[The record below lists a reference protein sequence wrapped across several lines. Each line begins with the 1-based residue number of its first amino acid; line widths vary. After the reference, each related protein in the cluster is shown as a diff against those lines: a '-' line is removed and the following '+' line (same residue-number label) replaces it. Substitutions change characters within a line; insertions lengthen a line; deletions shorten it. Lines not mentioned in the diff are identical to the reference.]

1 MRVERLRFAS
11 AVATLVVTATLAP
24 AYELIREG
32 QVIVKWPAGTI
43 PMTLKLG
50 SSPALQDGSNY
61 NTTVQAAME
70 AWNAQLGRVQFV
82 PSTGTTGVGGDRNG
96 LNEIFFDST
105 VYGTAFGTNT
115 IAVTTSYRST
125 TLQPDGSYRRTQS
138 DIVFNN
144 ARTWSSYSGNTQ
156 SGLLDMRRVAL
167 HELGHVLGLDHP
179 DEVGQSFP
187 AIMNSRISSTDVL
200 QRDDLDGATFLYGTP
215 GTVTRPA
222 NNDLAGAAT
231 VNLVANTATVTSSTV
246 NANKESGEPNHA
258 PNETG
263 GASAWWKWTANVNGN
278 LTVNTVGSNFDTL
291 LGAYTGNAVN
301 TLTQLAANDDTIPP
315 EQDSSVTRP
324 RHSTVN
330 LTVTNGTTYLFTVD
344 GWQGE
349 WGSVIVNF
357 TLSPAATAPT
367 ITTQPQSQT
376 VTAGSSVTFSVV
388 ATGTPAPTFQWAKG
402 GTALTGATGSAY
414 TISSTT
420 TADAGNYTVT
430 ASNSSGS
437 VVSAA
442 ATLTVNT
449 PVTPPSAGGGGGGGG
464 GGGAPSLWFV
474 LLAGG
479 AALGRAWR
487 RR

>member
-1 MRVERLRFAS
+1 MRAELLRCATAVAALAAASLAS
-11 AVATLVVTATLAP
+11 A
-24 AYELIREG
+24 YEIIREG

-50 SSPALQDGSNY
+50 STPTLQDGSNY
-61 NTTVQAAME
+61 NTSVQAAME
-70 AWNAQLGRVQFV
+70 AWNTQLGRVQFA
-82 PSTGTTGVGGDRNG
+82 PSTGSTGVGGDRNG

-105 VYGTAFGTNT
+105 VYGTAFGNST
-115 IAVTTSYRST
+115 IAVTTSYRSS

-144 ARTWSSYSGNTQ
+144 ARTWSSYSGNLQ
-156 SGLLDMRRVAL
+156 SGVLDMRRVAL

-187 AIMNSRISSTDVL
+187 AIMNSRISNTDAL
-200 QRDDLDGATFLYGTP
+200 QRDDLDAATFLYGTP
-215 GTVTRPA
+215 GTITRPA
-222 NNDLAGAAT
+222 NNDFAGATT
-231 VNLVANTATVTSSTV
+231 VNLVANTATVTGSTV

-258 PNETG
+258 PTEVG
-263 GASAWWKWTANVNGN
+263 GASAWWKWTPSVNGN
-278 LTVNTVGSNFDTL
+278 LTVTTVGSNFDTL

-301 TLTQLAANDDTIPP
+301 TLAQITSNDDTIPP

-330 LTVTNGTTYLFTVD
+330 LIVTNGTTYFFAVD

-349 WGSVIVNF
+349 WGSAVLNF
-357 TLSPAATAPT
+357 TFSPAAAAPT

-376 VTAGSSVTFSVV
+376 VNAGSSVTFNVV
-388 ATGTPAPTFQWAKG
+388 ATGNPSPTYQWAKG
-402 GTALTGATGSAY
+402 GTAITGATGSSY

-430 ASNSSGS
+430 VSNSSGS
-437 VVSAA
+437 VLSAT

-449 PVTPPSAGGGGGGGG
+449 PVTPPSTGGGGGGGG
-464 GGGAPSLWFV
+464 GGGAPSVWFV
-474 LLAGG
+474 LLVGG
-479 AALGRAWR
+479 AALWRAAR

>member
-1 MRVERLRFAS
+1 MRADLLRCAT
-11 AVATLVVTATLAP
+11 AVAALAAAALAP
-24 AYELIREG
+24 AYEIIREG
-32 QVIVKWPAGTI
+32 QVIVKWPAGSI

-50 SSPALQDGSNY
+50 STPTLQDGSNY
-61 NTTVQAAME
+61 NTTVQAAMD

-82 PSTGTTGVGGDRNG
+82 ASTGSTGVGGDRNG
-96 LNEIFFDST
+96 INEIFFDSS
-105 VYGTAFGTNT
+105 VYGTAFGNNT
-115 IAVTTSYRST
+115 VAVTTSYRST

-156 SGLLDMRRVAL
+156 SGVLDMRRVAL
-167 HELGHVLGLDHP
+167 HALGHVLGLDHP

-187 AIMNSRISSTDVL
+187 AIMNSRISNTDVL
-200 QRDDLDGATFLYGTP
+200 QRDDLDAATFLYGTS
-215 GTVTRPA
+215 GTVTRPT
-222 NNDLAGAAT
+222 NNDFAGATT
-231 VNLVANTATVTSSTV
+231 VNLVANTAALTGSTV

-263 GASAWWKWTANVNGN
+263 GASAWWKWTANVNGS

-291 LGAYTGNAVN
+291 LGAYTGNTVS
-301 TLTQLAANDDTIPP
+301 TLTQVAANDDTIPP

-330 LTVTNGTTYLFTVD
+330 LTVTNGTTYFFAVD

-349 WGSVIVNF
+349 WGSAAINF
-357 TLSPAATAPT
+357 TLSPAAAAPT

-388 ATGTPAPTFQWAKG
+388 ATGNPAPTYQWAKG
-402 GTALTGATGSAY
+402 ATAISGATGSSF
-414 TISSTT
+414 TLSSTT
-420 TADAGNYTVT
+420 TSDAGNYTVT
-430 ASNSSGS
+430 VSNSSGS
-437 VVSAA
+437 VLSSV

-449 PVTPPSAGGGGGGGG
+449 PVTPPSTGGGGGGG

-474 LLAGG
+474 LLVGG
-479 AALGRAWR
+479 AALVRAWR